1 MRPANLGN
9 KTLSD
14 TYWRVQLVWMK
25 VLSDAEENDSVPFN
39 RGGIAD
45 LPLLRTLLALCQ
57 KSRDKFLES
66 DGLFVLLVY
75 ASLAASR
82 SSQKNTS
89 LSELCFRFRRFI
101 LLTQTK
107 NWFLWTMAAA
117 QAAEKHADKWGFT
130 WHLRWGIY
138 TSIPTWTH

>member
-89 LSELCFRFRRFI
+89 LSALCFRFRRFI

-117 QAAEKHADKWGFT
+117 
-130 WHLRWGIY
+130 
-138 TSIPTWTH
+138 